1 MNGKKDVC
9 QIKAIDEKK
18 VQSVRGQMLD
28 DDVFSSLSDTFKALG
43 DSTRAKIL
51 HALSKEE
58 LCVCDISA
66 ILDMSTSAVSHQLRV
81 LRNMKLVKNRKEG
94 KIVHYSLDDDHV
106 VRLLKM
112 AHEHVTE

>member
-1 MNGKKDVC
+1 MNGKKDIC

-18 VQSVRGQMLD
+18 VQSVKGQMLD
-28 DDVFSSLSDTFKALG
+28 DDVFSNLSDTFKTLG

-51 HALSKEE
+51 YALSKEE

-81 LRNMKLVKNRKEG
+81 LRNMKLVKNRKDG
-94 KIVHYSLDDDHV
+94 KIVHYSLDDDHIV
-106 VRLLKM
+106 QLLEM
-112 AHEHVTE
+112 AHQHVME